1 MQGSTSSTSGQGR
14 GAVTRDSF
22 AWSAVRSQLKESL
35 AEFRVSV
42 TGSRRLNLSGVQQWA
57 AREPCRASTARRLS
71 REKCSRVE
79 LQAAMT
85 SRGRGAGIIGHPTD
99 AVCNKLDHPIT

>member
-22 AWSAVRSQLKESL
+22 AWSAVRSQLQEGL

-57 AREPCRASTARRLS
+57 AKNPAGHPRRGAYPGRS
-71 REKCSRVE
+71 AVE
-79 LQAAMT
+79 LGC
-85 SRGRGAGIIGHPTD
+85 RRR
-99 AVCNKLDHPIT
+99 

>member
-42 TGSRRLNLSGVQQWA
+42 TGSRRLNLSGVQQLGRQRTLQGIHGA
-57 AREPCRASTARRLS
+57 A
-71 REKCSRVE
+71 
-79 LQAAMT
+79 
-85 SRGRGAGIIGHPTD
+85 
-99 AVCNKLDHPIT
+99 PIPGEVQSS